1 MDGVTNATQGGE
13 FGGGP
18 LRSPGPIINA
28 PRVVVALIGVF
39 VLVHVVRL
47 LVSPAMDDR
56 IVLTLAFIP
65 VRYLADAAQFGEI
78 PGGPGAAIW
87 SFVTHA
93 LVHAD
98 WLHLGINS
106 VWMLAFGS
114 VLARRLGAWRFLVFS
129 ALAAAAGAGAS
140 LWLHW
145 GQVSVLIGASGA
157 ISGQMAGAVRLIF
170 ALPQGLRGMGT
181 SDLSQVSPLSLSQ
194 TFRNR
199 QALVFLGVWLGL
211 ALVTGALN
219 INPASADQSIAWEA
233 HVGGFVAGLFLFGLM
248 DRRRTA

>member
-1 MDGVTNATQGGE
+1 VTNGTQGGD

-18 LRSPGPIINA
+18 LRSPGAIINA

-39 VLVHVVRL
+39 VLVHAVRQVV
-47 LVSPAMDDR
+47 SGAMDDR

-65 VRYLADAAQFGEI
+65 LRYLGDAAQFGEI

-87 SFVTHA
+87 SFVSHA

-98 WLHLGINS
+98 WLHLGVNS
-106 VWMLAFGS
+106 LWMLAFGS

-145 GQVSVLIGASGA
+145 GKASVLIGASGA
-157 ISGQMAGAVRLIF
+157 ISGQMAGTVRLMF

-181 SDLSQVSPLSLSQ
+181 RDLSKVTPLGLAE

-199 QALVFLGVWLGL
+199 QALIFLGVWLGL
-211 ALVTGALN
+211 ALVTGTLD
-219 INPASADQSIAWEA
+219 INPVGGDQSIAWEA
-233 HVGGFVAGLFLFGLM
+233 HAGGFIAGLFLFGLM